1 MNMKESENKG
11 TMHKVWDK
19 VKKFSS
25 EAYEKGREYTAIA
38 ELKIK
43 ISSLNKE
50 KNNLFTEMGESLYDL
65 ISRKEE
71 DICSRTEIRA
81 RFEKI
86 NVINEKINNLEF
98 DINRIKE
105 EHNIN
110 DADLK
115 RMAEEE
121 EKAKEKAKEKEKE
134 AARKEKEEK
143 KEAEEKTKKKSAA
156 SDKTSSSSSGS
167 RKSGTTSSKSTKK
180 SEGAS

>member
-1 MNMKESENKG
+1 MKESENKG

-71 DICSRTEIRA
+71 DICNRTEIRA

-121 EKAKEKAKEKEKE
+121 EKAKAKEKEKE
-134 AARKEKEEK
+134 SARKEKEEK
-143 KEAEEKTKKKSAA
+143 KETEEKKEKKSTG
-156 SDKTSSSSSGS
+156 SGKTSSSSSGS
-167 RKSGTTSSKSTKK
+167 RKSGTASSKSTKK

>member
-11 TMHKVWDK
+11 TMHKVWDR
-19 VKKFSS
+19 VKKISS

-50 KNNLFTEMGESLYDL
+50 KNNIYTEMGETLYDL
-65 ISRKEE
+65 INRKEE
-71 DICSRTEIRA
+71 DICSRTEIRV
-81 RFEKI
+81 RYDKI
-86 NVINEKINNLEF
+86 NGINEKIKNLEF

-110 DADLK
+110 DADLR

-121 EKAKEKAKEKEKE
+121 EKE
-134 AARKEKEEK
+134 AERKEKEDKKEAQEK
-143 KEAEEKTKKKSAA
+143 KEKKTPSSGKA
-156 SDKTSSSSSGS
+156 SSSSSKS
-167 RKSGTTSSKSTKK
+167 RPSGKKAEKGPKK
-180 SEGAS
+180 SEGVS

>member
-121 EKAKEKAKEKEKE
+121 EKAKEKEKEKE
-134 AARKEKEEK
+134 SARKEKEEK
-143 KEAEEKTKKKSAA
+143 KETEEKKEKKSTA
-156 SDKTSSSSSGS
+156 SGKRSSSASG
-167 RKSGTTSSKSTKK
+167 RR
-180 SEGAS
+180 

>member
-11 TMHKVWDK
+11 TMHKVWDR
-19 VKKFSS
+19 VKKISS

-50 KNNLFTEMGESLYDL
+50 KNNIYTEMGETLYDL
-65 ISRKEE
+65 INRKEE

-81 RFEKI
+81 RYDKI
-86 NVINEKINNLEF
+86 NGINEKIKNLEF

-110 DADLK
+110 DADLR

-121 EKAKEKAKEKEKE
+121 EKE
-134 AARKEKEEK
+134 AERKEKEDKKEAQEK
-143 KEAEEKTKKKSAA
+143 KEKKTPSSGKA
-156 SDKTSSSSSGS
+156 SSSSSKS
-167 RKSGTTSSKSTKK
+167 RPSGKKAEKGPKK
-180 SEGAS
+180 SEGVS

>member
-1 MNMKESENKG
+1 MKESENKG

-121 EKAKEKAKEKEKE
+121 EKAKEKE

-156 SDKTSSSSSGS
+156 SGKTSSSSSGS
-167 RKSGTTSSKSTKK
+167 RKSGATSSKSTKK

>member
-1 MNMKESENKG
+1 MKESENKG

-121 EKAKEKAKEKEKE
+121 EKAKEKEKE

-143 KEAEEKTKKKSAA
+143 KDAEEKTKKKSAA

>member
-1 MNMKESENKG
+1 MNENENKG

-19 VKKFSS
+19 VKKISS

-50 KNNLFTEMGESLYDL
+50 KNNLYAEMGEYLYDL

-71 DICSRTEIRA
+71 DICNRTEIKA
-81 RFEKI
+81 RYEKI
-86 NVINEKINNLEF
+86 SDINEKINNLEF

-105 EHNIN
+105 EHDID

-115 RMAEEE
+115 RMAEEDKE
-121 EKAKEKAKEKEKE
+121 EEDKAKKEKEDI
-134 AARKEKEEK
+134 K
-143 KEAEEKTKKKSAA
+143 KPSSTTKKSA
-156 SDKTSSSSSGS
+156 S
-167 RKSGTTSSKSTKK
+167 SSKSKSPGSTNNTGPKK

>member
-1 MNMKESENKG
+1 MNENENKG

-19 VKKFSS
+19 VKKISS

-50 KNNLFTEMGESLYDL
+50 KNNLYAEMGEYLYDL

-71 DICSRTEIRA
+71 DICNRTEIKA
-81 RFEKI
+81 RYEKI
-86 NVINEKINNLEF
+86 SDINEKINNLEF

-105 EHNIN
+105 EHNID

-115 RMAEEE
+115 RLAEEEKEEE
-121 EKAKEKAKEKEKE
+121 EKAKKEKDDKKK
-134 AARKEKEEK
+134 ADEK
-143 KEAEEKTKKKSAA
+143 KKASSTTKKSASA
-156 SDKTSSSSSGS
+156 SKSKSPGS
-167 RKSGTTSSKSTKK
+167 RKGTGPKK

>member
-121 EKAKEKAKEKEKE
+121 EKAKEKEKE

-143 KEAEEKTKKKSAA
+143 KDAEEKTKKKSAA

>member
-1 MNMKESENKG
+1 MKESENKG
-11 TMHKVWDK
+11 TMHKVWDR
-19 VKKFSS
+19 VKKISS

-50 KNNLFTEMGESLYDL
+50 KNNIYTEMGETLYDL
-65 ISRKEE
+65 INRKEE

-81 RFEKI
+81 RYDKI
-86 NVINEKINNLEF
+86 NGINEKIKNLEF

-110 DADLK
+110 DADLR

-121 EKAKEKAKEKEKE
+121 EKE
-134 AARKEKEEK
+134 AERKEKEDKKEAQEK
-143 KEAEEKTKKKSAA
+143 KEKKTPSSGKA
-156 SDKTSSSSSGS
+156 SSSSSKS
-167 RKSGTTSSKSTKK
+167 RPSGKKAEKGPKK
-180 SEGAS
+180 SEGVS

>member
-1 MNMKESENKG
+1 MKESENKG

-121 EKAKEKAKEKEKE
+121 EKAKEKEKE

-143 KEAEEKTKKKSAA
+143 KDAEEKTKKKSAA
-156 SDKTSSSSSGS
+156 SGKTSSSSSGS
-167 RKSGTTSSKSTKK
+167 RKSGATSSKSTKK

>member
-1 MNMKESENKG
+1 MKESENKG

-71 DICSRTEIRA
+71 DICNRTEIRA

-121 EKAKEKAKEKEKE
+121 EKAKAKEKEKE
-134 AARKEKEEK
+134 SARKEKEEK
-143 KEAEEKTKKKSAA
+143 KETEEKKEKKSTA
-156 SDKTSSSSSGS
+156 SGKRSSSSSGS